1 MTPRN
6 ARAMAGRRWPNRP
19 APDGGSVA
27 PADLVVVP
35 SPEAVAIHAGNGTAW
50 RDANGDDRVAGL
62 LHFPASAHRA
72 PEVSVVMPC
81 LNEEETIG
89 RCVRKALDIMLRH
102 GIDGEVVVADNGS
115 TDRSVKIAEAMGARV
130 VHQPL
135 RGYGNAYMKGFAEAR
150 GRYLVMIDSDDT
162 YEFADIPHFVALLR
176 TGKDFVNGNRFKG
189 KMAAG
194 AMTWSHRYVGNPLLS
209 GLLNVFFHTQLGDAH
224 CGMRAFTREAYEDMH
239 LQTPG
244 MEFASEMVI
253 HAAKAGLAIAEL
265 PTNYYPRDGE
275 SKLHTIRD
283 GWRHLRF
290 LLVYSPTHLFLLP
303 GLLFFCLGLL
313 GMALLLPGP
322 FFAFG
327 RGWDVHVMILSAL
340 VTLLGYQVLSLG
352 IYAKTF
358 SLTLQFDDRDPVLDR
373 VMALFTLERGLMM
386 GVVFLLAGIA
396 SLISVYLQWAGNNF
410 GALAAIRPS
419 LLGMTLMA
427 VGGQTIFSSF
437 LLSLFTFRKLR

>member
-1 MTPRN
+1 
-6 ARAMAGRRWPNRP
+6 
-19 APDGGSVA
+19 
-27 PADLVVVP
+27 
-35 SPEAVAIHAGNGTAW
+35 
-50 RDANGDDRVAGL
+50 
-62 LHFPASAHRA
+62 
-72 PEVSVVMPC
+72 MPC
-81 LNEEETIG
+81 LNEEGTIG
-89 RCVRKALDIMLRH
+89 RCVRKALEVLQRH
-102 GIDGEVVVADNGS
+102 NIDGEVVVADNGS
-115 TDRSVKIAEAMGARV
+115 TDRSVEIAEAMGARV

-135 RGYGNAYMKGFAEAR
+135 RGYGNAYRMGFAEAH

-176 TGKDFVNGNRFKG
+176 TGKDFVNGNRFTG

-194 AMTWSHRYVGNPLLS
+194 AMSWTHRYVGNPLLS
-209 GLLNVFFHTQLGDAH
+209 GLLNVFFHTTLGDAH
-224 CGMRAFTREAYEDMH
+224 CGMRAFTREAYEEMR

-253 HAAKAGLAIAEL
+253 HAAKAGLTIAEL
-265 PTNYYPRDGE
+265 PTNYYPREGE
-275 SKLHTIRD
+275 SKLHTVRD

-303 GLLFFCLGLL
+303 GLLLFCLGLL

-322 FFAFG
+322 FVAFG

-358 SLTLQFDDRDPVLDR
+358 SLTIQFEERDPVLDR
-373 VMALFTLERGLMM
+373 VMALFTLERGL
-386 GVVFLLAGIA
+386 VVGAAFLLAG
-396 SLISVYLQWAGNNF
+396 LTCLGSVYMQWAGNNF
-410 GALAAIRPS
+410 GALDAIRPS
-419 LLGMTLMA
+419 LLGMTLMT

-437 LLSLFTFRKLR
+437 LLSLFNFRKLG